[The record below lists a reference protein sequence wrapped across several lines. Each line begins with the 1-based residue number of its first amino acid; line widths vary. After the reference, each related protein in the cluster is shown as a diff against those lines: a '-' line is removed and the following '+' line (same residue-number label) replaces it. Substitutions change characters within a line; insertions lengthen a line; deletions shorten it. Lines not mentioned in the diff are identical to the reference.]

1 MTEKLA
7 NIIYKILFF
16 HLRLLDKI
24 LNVRLSYVFMDL
36 ISKNSYEFIYI
47 KNKKVFFFIPNS
59 FTKYRLETFFTKEVD
74 TINWIKNFKRKKNV
88 FWDIGANIGNY
99 SIFSAILN
107 NNTKVYAF
115 EPSALNLRVL
125 SRNISINNLEKKITI
140 IQLPLS
146 NKSNQINLMQETTF
160 EEGGSFNSFGVKYN
174 SSLKSIKKSDI
185 KNKYNI
191 LGTSLDSLVRSK
203 SIDLPDYIKIDVD
216 GIEHLVLSGA
226 RNILVNKKI
235 KSILIELYPDNKLLF
250 NKSIKILR
258 SCNFKFD
265 RKKGFNYIFKKI

>member
-1 MTEKLA
+1 MTKKLA
-7 NIIYKILFF
+7 NIIYQILFF

-24 LNVRLSYVFMDL
+24 FNVRLSYVFMDL

-74 TINWIKNFKRKKNV
+74 TINWIKSFKRKKNV

-115 EPSALNLRVL
+115 EPSVLNLRVL

-174 SSLKSIKKSDI
+174 SNLKTIKKSDI

-216 GIEHLVLSGA
+216 GIEHLILSGSKK
-226 RNILVNKKI
+226 ILVNKKI

-265 RKKGFNYIFKKI
+265 SKFGFNYIFKKI